1 MSDND
6 TKKPSRTDWKRLES
20 MEDSEINYANIPP
33 LNEEFFQRAKLYV
46 PKSQSI
52 MLDMDVFS
60 WFVEQGQEYP
70 QLINRILRHYMTH
83 HTSGK
88 RKHQGKAS
96 VS

>member
-20 MEDSEINYANIPP
+20 TEDNGIDYADIPP
-33 LNEEFFQRAKLYV
+33 LGEKFFQRAKLYV
-46 PKSQSI
+46 PNSQSI

-60 WFVEQGQEYP
+60 WFAEQGQEYP
-70 QLINRILRHYMTH
+70 RLINRILRHYITQ
-83 HTSGK
+83 HTQGSRK
-88 RKHQGKAS
+88 RQGKTN

>member
-1 MSDND
+1 MNVND
-6 TKKPSRTDWKRLES
+6 TKKPSRTDWNRIESLEDD
-20 MEDSEINYANIPP
+20 EVNYADIPP
-33 LNEEFFQRAKLYV
+33 LNEDFFQRAKLYV

-70 QLINRILRHYMTH
+70 RLINKILRHYITQH
-83 HTSGK
+83 ASGH
-88 RKHQGKAS
+88 RKYQGKAN